1 MINSLRSKIAIGV
14 TFIEA
19 AFLLFLAV
27 MVTSLVKDILH
38 ESLTTKAQI
47 SSQLF
52 ATMTTDAIVTY
63 DVASLEAFVDVILQQ
78 PDIAY
83 ARVLGPNNNK
93 VLAQSGTPAILSS
106 SRNFNNSIDNVS
118 DDIFDTYAEVI
129 VDGQLFGRVEL
140 GIQTNTIATSIYEI
154 QTVVAGVAFTEI
166 IFVSITSFIFGGYLI
181 RQLTQ
186 LRVSAENVTTKLN
199 SGEKITDKI
208 NTFDNDKEISVV
220 GEAFNELIDALNKQ
234 TRRTKKFQR
243 ELFELNESLE
253 EQIVNRTSMLKKSNG
268 KLQEINKSLKET
280 QTQLG
285 QAEKMASVGQLAAG
299 VAHEI
304 NNPIGFVKSNV
315 ESLQGYN
322 DSFAEI
328 ILSLQKFISSDDV
341 FERRKLN
348 QEIQTLLSQ
357 HDIDFIL
364 EDSIELIKESKYGL
378 ERVSDIIAGMKAFS
392 RADDDNKQWFNINN
406 CIETTLKMVSNQL
419 KYHCE
424 INTELDQ
431 SIPNIE
437 INVGKIIQVLT
448 NLLVNAGQ
456 AIVENGKIAVKSSM
470 NNGFVEIAIT
480 DNGSGISK
488 ENLTQLFDP
497 FFTTKPEGEGT
508 GLGLS
513 ISFNIIREHGGEI
526 LVNSELGVGT
536 CFTIRLPE
544 NSVCLLTDVPPNVS
558 LASI

>member
-83 ARVLGPNNNK
+83 ARVLGPNNK

-199 SGEKITDKI
+199 SG
-208 NTFDNDKEISVV
+208 
-220 GEAFNELIDALNKQ
+220 
-234 TRRTKKFQR
+234 
-243 ELFELNESLE
+243 
-253 EQIVNRTSMLKKSNG
+253 
-268 KLQEINKSLKET
+268 
-280 QTQLG
+280 
-285 QAEKMASVGQLAAG
+285 
-299 VAHEI
+299 
-304 NNPIGFVKSNV
+304 
-315 ESLQGYN
+315 
-322 DSFAEI
+322 
-328 ILSLQKFISSDDV
+328 
-341 FERRKLN
+341 
-348 QEIQTLLSQ
+348 
-357 HDIDFIL
+357 
-364 EDSIELIKESKYGL
+364 
-378 ERVSDIIAGMKAFS
+378 
-392 RADDDNKQWFNINN
+392 
-406 CIETTLKMVSNQL
+406 
-419 KYHCE
+419 
-424 INTELDQ
+424 
-431 SIPNIE
+431 
-437 INVGKIIQVLT
+437 
-448 NLLVNAGQ
+448 
-456 AIVENGKIAVKSSM
+456 
-470 NNGFVEIAIT
+470 
-480 DNGSGISK
+480 
-488 ENLTQLFDP
+488 
-497 FFTTKPEGEGT
+497 
-508 GLGLS
+508 
-513 ISFNIIREHGGEI
+513 
-526 LVNSELGVGT
+526 
-536 CFTIRLPE
+536 
-544 NSVCLLTDVPPNVS
+544 
-558 LASI
+558 

>member
-1 MINSLRSKIAIGV
+1 MINTLRSKIAIGV

-38 ESLTTKAQI
+38 DSLTTKAQI

-52 ATMTTDAIVTY
+52 ASMTTDAIVTY
-63 DVASLEAFVDVILQQ
+63 DVASLDSFVNVILQQ

-83 ARVLGPNNNK
+83 ARVLGPNNK
-93 VLAQSGTPAILSS
+93 VLAQAGSAAILAKT
-106 SRNFNNSIDNVS
+106 RNFDTSINKVN
-118 DDIFDTYAEVI
+118 DDIFDTYAEII

-140 GIQTNTIATSIYEI
+140 GMQTNSIAASIYEI
-154 QTVVAGVAFTEI
+154 QSVVAGVAFAEI
-166 IFVSITSFIFGGYLI
+166 IFVSIISFIFGGYLI
-181 RQLTQ
+181 KQLTQ
-186 LRVSAENVTTKLN
+186 LRVSAENITAKLTT
-199 SGEKITDKI
+199 GEKITDKI
-208 NTFDNDKEISVV
+208 NTLDNDKEISVV

-253 EQIVNRTSMLKKSNG
+253 EQIVNRTSMLKKSNR

-280 QTQLG
+280 QTQLS
-285 QAEKMASVGQLAAG
+285 QSEKMASVGQLAAG

-328 ILSLQKFISSDDV
+328 LHCLQQFIASDDV

-348 QEIQTLLSQ
+348 QKIQSLLTE
-357 HDIDFIL
+357 HDINFIL

-378 ERVSDIIAGMKAFS
+378 ERVSDIVSGMKAFS
-392 RADDDNKQWFNINN
+392 RADNDNKQWFNINN

-424 INTELDQ
+424 ISTQLDAN
-431 SIPNIE
+431 IPNIK

-488 ENLTQLFDP
+488 ENIAQLFDP

-513 ISFNIIREHGGEI
+513 ISFSIIREHGGEI
-526 LVNSELGVGT
+526 LVNSEIGVGT
-536 CFTIRLPE
+536 CFTLRLPE
-544 NSVCLLTDVPPNVS
+544 NSVCLLTDNITNVS

>member
-1 MINSLRSKIAIGV
+1 MINTLRSKIAIGV

-38 ESLTTKAQI
+38 DSLTTKAQI

-52 ATMTTDAIVTY
+52 ASMTTDAIVTY
-63 DVASLEAFVDVILQQ
+63 DVASLDSFVNVILQQ

-83 ARVLGPNNNK
+83 ARVLGPNNK
-93 VLAQSGTPAILSS
+93 VLAQAGSAAILAKT
-106 SRNFNNSIDNVS
+106 RNFDTSINKIN
-118 DDIFDTYAEVI
+118 DDIFDTYTEII

-140 GIQTNTIATSIYEI
+140 GMQTNSIAASIYEI
-154 QTVVAGVAFTEI
+154 QSVVAGVAFAEI
-166 IFVSITSFIFGGYLI
+166 IFVSIISFIFGGYLI
-181 RQLTQ
+181 KQLTQ
-186 LRVSAENVTTKLN
+186 LRVSAENITAKLTT
-199 SGEKITDKI
+199 GEKITDKI
-208 NTFDNDKEISVV
+208 NTLDNDKEISVV

-253 EQIVNRTSMLKKSNG
+253 EQIVNRTSMLKKSNR

-280 QTQLG
+280 QTQLS
-285 QAEKMASVGQLAAG
+285 QSEKMASVGQLAAG

-328 ILSLQKFISSDDV
+328 LHCLQQFIASDDV

-348 QEIQTLLSQ
+348 QKIQSLLTE
-357 HDIDFIL
+357 HDINFIL

-378 ERVSDIIAGMKAFS
+378 ERVSDIVSGMKAFS
-392 RADDDNKQWFNINN
+392 RADNDNKQWFNINN

-424 INTELDQ
+424 ISTQLDAN
-431 SIPNIE
+431 IPNIK

-488 ENLTQLFDP
+488 ENIAQLFDP

-513 ISFNIIREHGGEI
+513 ISFSIIREHGGEI
-526 LVNSELGVGT
+526 LVNSEIGVGT
-536 CFTIRLPE
+536 CFTLRLPE
-544 NSVCLLTDVPPNVS
+544 NSVCLLTDNITNVS

>member
-1 MINSLRSKIAIGV
+1 MINTLRSKIAIGV

-38 ESLTTKAQI
+38 DSLTTKAQI

-52 ATMTTDAIVTY
+52 ASMTTDAIMTY
-63 DVASLEAFVDVILQQ
+63 DVASLDSFVNVILQQ

-83 ARVLGPNNNK
+83 ARVLGPNNK
-93 VLAQSGTPAILSS
+93 VLAQAGSAAILAET
-106 SRNFNNSIDNVS
+106 RHFDTSINKVN
-118 DDIFDTYAEVI
+118 DDIFDTYTEII

-140 GIQTNTIATSIYEI
+140 GMQTNSIAASIYEI
-154 QTVVAGVAFTEI
+154 QSVVAGVAFTEI
-166 IFVSITSFIFGGYLI
+166 IFVSIISFIFGGYLI
-181 RQLTQ
+181 KQLTQ
-186 LRVSAENVTTKLN
+186 LRVSAENITAKLTT
-199 SGEKITDKI
+199 GEKITDKI

-243 ELFELNESLE
+243 ELFELNDSLE
-253 EQIVNRTSMLKKSNG
+253 EQIVNRTSMLKKSIG

-280 QTQLG
+280 QTQLS
-285 QAEKMASVGQLAAG
+285 QAEKMASIGQLAAG

-315 ESLQGYN
+315 ESLQSYN

-328 ILSLQKFISSDDV
+328 LHCLQQFIASDDV

-348 QEIQTLLSQ
+348 QKIQSLLTD
-357 HDIDFIL
+357 HDINFIL

-378 ERVSDIIAGMKAFS
+378 ERVSDIVSGMKAFS
-392 RADDDNKQWFNINN
+392 RADSDNKQWFNINN
-406 CIETTLKMVSNQL
+406 CIETTLKMVSNQI

-424 INTELDQ
+424 ISTQLDAN
-431 SIPNIE
+431 IPNIK

-456 AIVENGKIAVKSSM
+456 AIVENGEIAVKSCM
-470 NNGFVEIAIT
+470 NNGFIEIAIT

-488 ENLTQLFDP
+488 ENIAQLFDP

-513 ISFNIIREHGGEI
+513 ISFSIIKEHGGEI
-526 LVNSELGVGT
+526 LVNSEIGVGT

-544 NSVCLLTDVPPNVS
+544 NTVCLLTDDTTNVS

>member
-38 ESLTTKAQI
+38 DSLTTKAQI

-52 ATMTTDAIVTY
+52 AAMTTDAIVTY
-63 DVASLEAFVDVILQQ
+63 DVASLDSFVNVILQQ

-83 ARVLGPNNNK
+83 ARVLGPNNK
-93 VLAQSGTPAILSS
+93 VLAQAGSAAILAKT
-106 SRNFNNSIDNVS
+106 RIFDTSINKVN
-118 DDIFDTYAEVI
+118 DDIFDTYAEII

-140 GIQTNTIATSIYEI
+140 GMQTNSIAASIYEI
-154 QTVVAGVAFTEI
+154 QSVVAGVAFTEI
-166 IFVSITSFIFGGYLI
+166 IFVSIISFIFGGYLI
-181 RQLTQ
+181 KQLTQ
-186 LRVSAENVTTKLN
+186 LRVSAENITAKLTT
-199 SGEKITDKI
+199 GEKITDKI

-253 EQIVNRTSMLKKSNG
+253 EQIVNRTSMLKKSNR

-280 QTQLG
+280 QTQLS

-328 ILSLQKFISSDDV
+328 LNCLQQFIASDDV

-348 QEIQTLLSQ
+348 QKIQSLFTE
-357 HDIDFIL
+357 HDINFIL

-378 ERVSDIIAGMKAFS
+378 ERVSDIVSGMKAFS
-392 RADDDNKQWFNINN
+392 RADNDNKQWFNINN

-424 INTELDQ
+424 ISTQLDE
-431 SIPNIE
+431 SIPDIE
-437 INVGKIIQVLT
+437 INV
-448 NLLVNAGQ
+448 
-456 AIVENGKIAVKSSM
+456 GKIAVKSSM
-470 NNGFVEIAIT
+470 NNGFIEIAIT
-480 DNGSGISK
+480 DNGSGI
-488 ENLTQLFDP
+488 
-497 FFTTKPEGEGT
+497 
-508 GLGLS
+508 
-513 ISFNIIREHGGEI
+513 
-526 LVNSELGVGT
+526 
-536 CFTIRLPE
+536 
-544 NSVCLLTDVPPNVS
+544 
-558 LASI
+558 

>member
-1 MINSLRSKIAIGV
+1 MINTLRSKIAIGV

-38 ESLTTKAQI
+38 DSLTTKAQI

-52 ATMTTDAIVTY
+52 ASMTTDAIVTY
-63 DVASLEAFVDVILQQ
+63 DVASLDSFVNVILQQ

-83 ARVLGPNNNK
+83 ARVLGPNNK
-93 VLAQSGTPAILSS
+93 VLAQAGSAAILAKT
-106 SRNFNNSIDNVS
+106 RNFDTSINKVN
-118 DDIFDTYAEVI
+118 DDIFDTYTEII

-140 GIQTNTIATSIYEI
+140 GMQTNSIAASIYEI
-154 QTVVAGVAFTEI
+154 QSVVAGVAFAEI
-166 IFVSITSFIFGGYLI
+166 IFVSIISFIFGGYLI
-181 RQLTQ
+181 KQLTQ
-186 LRVSAENVTTKLN
+186 LRVSAENITAKLTT
-199 SGEKITDKI
+199 GEKITDKI
-208 NTFDNDKEISVV
+208 NTLDNDKEISVV

-253 EQIVNRTSMLKKSNG
+253 EQIVNRTSMLKKSNR

-280 QTQLG
+280 QTQLS
-285 QAEKMASVGQLAAG
+285 QSEKMASVGQLAAG

-328 ILSLQKFISSDDV
+328 LHCLQQFIASDDV

-348 QEIQTLLSQ
+348 QKIQSLLTE
-357 HDIDFIL
+357 HDINFIL

-378 ERVSDIIAGMKAFS
+378 ERVSDIVSGMKAFS
-392 RADDDNKQWFNINN
+392 RADNDNKQWFNINN

-424 INTELDQ
+424 ISTQLDAN
-431 SIPNIE
+431 IPNIK

-488 ENLTQLFDP
+488 ENIAQLFDP

-513 ISFNIIREHGGEI
+513 ISFSIIREHGGEI
-526 LVNSELGVGT
+526 LVNSEIGVGT
-536 CFTIRLPE
+536 CFTLRLPE
-544 NSVCLLTDVPPNVS
+544 NSVCLLTDNITNVS

>member
-1 MINSLRSKIAIGV
+1 MINTLRSKIAIGV

-38 ESLTTKAQI
+38 DSLTTKAQI

-52 ATMTTDAIVTY
+52 ASMTTDAIVTY
-63 DVASLEAFVDVILQQ
+63 DVASLDSFVNVILQQ

-83 ARVLGPNNNK
+83 ARVLGPNNK
-93 VLAQSGTPAILSS
+93 VLAQAGSAAILAKT
-106 SRNFNNSIDNVS
+106 RNFDTSINKIN
-118 DDIFDTYAEVI
+118 DDIFDTYTEII

-140 GIQTNTIATSIYEI
+140 GMQTNSIAASIYEI
-154 QTVVAGVAFTEI
+154 QSVVAGVAFAEI
-166 IFVSITSFIFGGYLI
+166 IFVSIISFIFGGYLI
-181 RQLTQ
+181 KQLTQ
-186 LRVSAENVTTKLN
+186 LRVSAENITAKLTT
-199 SGEKITDKI
+199 GEKITDKI
-208 NTFDNDKEISVV
+208 NTLDNDKEISVV

-253 EQIVNRTSMLKKSNG
+253 EQIVNRTSMLKKSNR

-280 QTQLG
+280 QAQLS

-328 ILSLQKFISSDDV
+328 LHCLQQFIASDDV

-348 QEIQTLLSQ
+348 QKIQSLLTE
-357 HDIDFIL
+357 HDINFIL

-378 ERVSDIIAGMKAFS
+378 ERVSDIVSGMKAFS
-392 RADDDNKQWFNINN
+392 RADNDNKQWFNINN

-424 INTELDQ
+424 ISTQLDAN
-431 SIPNIE
+431 IPNIK

-488 ENLTQLFDP
+488 ENIAQLFDP

-513 ISFNIIREHGGEI
+513 ISFSIIREHGGEI
-526 LVNSELGVGT
+526 LVNSEIGVGT
-536 CFTIRLPE
+536 CFTLRLPE
-544 NSVCLLTDVPPNVS
+544 NSVCLLTDNITNVS

>member
-83 ARVLGPNNNK
+83 ARVLGPNNK

-544 NSVCLLTDVPPNVS
+544 NSVCLLTDDTPNVS

>member
-27 MVTSLVKDILH
+27 KVTSLVKDILH

-83 ARVLGPNNNK
+83 ARVLGPNNK

-544 NSVCLLTDVPPNVS
+544 NSVCLLTDDTPNVS

>member
-83 ARVLGPNNNK
+83 ARVLGPNNK

-118 DDIFDTYAEVI
+118 DDIFYTYAEVI

-544 NSVCLLTDVPPNVS
+544 NSVCLLTDDTPNVS

>member
-83 ARVLGPNNNK
+83 ARVLGPNNK

-285 QAEKMASVGQLAAG
+285 QAEKMASVGQLPAG

-378 ERVSDIIAGMKAFS
+378 ERVSEIIAGMKAFS

-544 NSVCLLTDVPPNVS
+544 NSVCLLTDDTPNVS

>member
-27 MVTSLVKDILH
+27 MVTSFVKDILH
-38 ESLTTKAQI
+38 DSLTTKAKI

-52 ATMTTDAIVTY
+52 ASMTTDAIVTY
-63 DVASLEAFVDVILQQ
+63 DVASLDSFVNVILQQ

-83 ARVLGPNNNK
+83 ARVLGPNNK
-93 VLAQSGTPAILSS
+93 VLAQAGSAAILAQT
-106 SRNFNNSIDNVS
+106 RNFDTSIDKVS
-118 DDIFDTYAEVI
+118 DEIFDTYAEII

-140 GIQTNTIATSIYEI
+140 GMQTNSIAASIYEI
-154 QTVVAGVAFTEI
+154 QSVVAGVALTEI
-166 IFVSITSFIFGGYLI
+166 IFVSIISFIFGGYLI
-181 RQLTQ
+181 KQLTQ
-186 LRVSAENVTTKLN
+186 LRFSAENITAKLTT
-199 SGEKITDKI
+199 GEKITDKI

-253 EQIVNRTSMLKKSNG
+253 EQIVNRTSMLKKSNR

-280 QTQLG
+280 QTQLS

-328 ILSLQKFISSDDV
+328 LHCLQQFIASDDV

-348 QEIQTLLSQ
+348 QKIQSLFTE
-357 HDIDFIL
+357 HDINFIL

-378 ERVSDIIAGMKAFS
+378 ERVSDIVSGMKAFS
-392 RADDDNKQWFNINN
+392 RADNDNKQWFNINN
-406 CIETTLKMVSNQL
+406 CIETTLKMVSSQL
-419 KYHCE
+419 KFHCE
-424 INTELDQ
+424 ISTQLDE
-431 SIPNIE
+431 SIPDIE

-470 NNGFVEIAIT
+470 NNGFIEIAIT

-488 ENLTQLFDP
+488 ENIAQLFDP

-508 GLGLS
+508 SLGLS
-513 ISFNIIREHGGEI
+513 ISFSIIKEHGGEI
-526 LVNSELGVGT
+526 LVNSEMGVGT
-536 CFTIRLPE
+536 CFTLRLPE
-544 NSVCLLTDVPPNVS
+544 NSVCLLTDDTTNVS

>member
-38 ESLTTKAQI
+38 DSLTTKAQI

-52 ATMTTDAIVTY
+52 AAMTTDAIVTY
-63 DVASLEAFVDVILQQ
+63 DVASLDSFVNVILQQ

-83 ARVLGPNNNK
+83 ARVLGPNNK
-93 VLAQSGTPAILSS
+93 VLAQAGSAAILAKT
-106 SRNFNNSIDNVS
+106 RIFDTSINKVN
-118 DDIFDTYAEVI
+118 DDIFDTYAEII

-140 GIQTNTIATSIYEI
+140 GMQTNSIAASIYEI
-154 QTVVAGVAFTEI
+154 QSVVAGVAFTEI
-166 IFVSITSFIFGGYLI
+166 IFVSIISFIFGGYLI
-181 RQLTQ
+181 KQLTQ
-186 LRVSAENVTTKLN
+186 LRVSAENITAKLTT
-199 SGEKITDKI
+199 GEKITDKI

-253 EQIVNRTSMLKKSNG
+253 EQIVNRTSMLKKSNR

-280 QTQLG
+280 QTQLS

-328 ILSLQKFISSDDV
+328 LHCLQQFIASDDV

-348 QEIQTLLSQ
+348 QKIQSLFTE
-357 HDIDFIL
+357 HDINFII

-378 ERVSDIIAGMKAFS
+378 ERVSDIVSGMKAFS
-392 RADDDNKQWFNINN
+392 RADNDNKQWFNINN
-406 CIETTLKMVSNQL
+406 CIETTLKMVSSQL
-419 KYHCE
+419 KFHCE
-424 INTELDQ
+424 ISTQLDE
-431 SIPNIE
+431 SIPDIE
-437 INVGKIIQVLT
+437 INV
-448 NLLVNAGQ
+448 
-456 AIVENGKIAVKSSM
+456 GKIAVKSSM
-470 NNGFVEIAIT
+470 NNGFIEIAIT

-488 ENLTQLFDP
+488 ENIAQLFDP

-513 ISFNIIREHGGEI
+513 ISFSIIKEHGGEI
-526 LVNSELGVGT
+526 LVNSEMGVGT
-536 CFTIRLPE
+536 CFTLRLPE
-544 NSVCLLTDVPPNVS
+544 NSVCLLTDDTTNVS

>member
-83 ARVLGPNNNK
+83 ARVLGPNNK

-378 ERVSDIIAGMKAFS
+378 ERVSEIIAGMKEFS

-544 NSVCLLTDVPPNVS
+544 NSVCLLTDDTPNVS

>member
-38 ESLTTKAQI
+38 DNLTKKAQI

-63 DVASLEAFVDVILQQ
+63 DVASLESFVDVILKQ

-83 ARVLGPNNNK
+83 ARVLGPNNK
-93 VLAQSGTPAILSS
+93 VLAQSGTPAIVNS
-106 SRNFNNSIDNVS
+106 SRNFNTSIDNVS
-118 DDIFDTYAEVI
+118 DNIFDTYAEII

-140 GIQTNTIATSIYEI
+140 GIHTDSIATSIYEI
-154 QTVVAGVAFTEI
+154 QSVVAGVAFTEI
-166 IFVSITSFIFGGYLI
+166 IFVSIISFIFGGYLI

-199 SGEKITDKI
+199 TGEKITDKI

-268 KLQEINKSLKET
+268 KLQDINKSLKET

-328 ILSLQKFISSDDV
+328 IHCLQKFIACNDV

-348 QEIQTLLSQ
+348 QEIQSLLSQ

-378 ERVSDIIAGMKAFS
+378 ERVSDIVTGMKAFS

-419 KYHCE
+419 KYHCV
-424 INTELDQ
+424 ISTDLDH
-431 SIPNIE
+431 SIPNVE

-456 AIVENGKIAVKSSM
+456 AIVENGQIAVKTSI
-470 NNGFVEIAIT
+470 NNGYVEIAIT

-488 ENLTQLFDP
+488 ENLSQLFDP

-526 LVNSELGVGT
+526 LVNSEIGVGT
-536 CFTIRLPE
+536 CFTVRLPE
-544 NSVCLLTDVPPNVS
+544 NSVCLLTDDTPNVS

>member
-1 MINSLRSKIAIGV
+1 MINTLRSKIAIGV

-38 ESLTTKAQI
+38 DSLTTKAQI

-52 ATMTTDAIVTY
+52 ASMTTDAIMTY
-63 DVASLEAFVDVILQQ
+63 DVASLDSFVNVILQQ

-83 ARVLGPNNNK
+83 ARVLGPNNK
-93 VLAQSGTPAILSS
+93 VLAQAGSAAILAET
-106 SRNFNNSIDNVS
+106 RHFDTSINKVN
-118 DDIFDTYAEVI
+118 DDIFDTYTEII
-129 VDGQLFGRVEL
+129 VDGQFFGRVEL
-140 GIQTNTIATSIYEI
+140 GMQTNSIVASIYEI
-154 QTVVAGVAFTEI
+154 QSVVAGVAFTEI
-166 IFVSITSFIFGGYLI
+166 IFVSIISFIFGGYLI
-181 RQLTQ
+181 KQLTQ
-186 LRVSAENVTTKLN
+186 LRVSAENITAKLTT
-199 SGEKITDKI
+199 GEKITDKI

-243 ELFELNESLE
+243 ELFELNDSLE
-253 EQIVNRTSMLKKSNG
+253 EQIVNRTSMLKKSIR

-280 QTQLG
+280 QTQLS
-285 QAEKMASVGQLAAG
+285 QAEKMASIGQLAAG

-328 ILSLQKFISSDDV
+328 LHCLQQFIASDDV

-348 QEIQTLLSQ
+348 QKIQSLLTE
-357 HDIDFIL
+357 HDINFIL

-378 ERVSDIIAGMKAFS
+378 ERVSDIVSGMKAFS
-392 RADDDNKQWFNINN
+392 RADNDNKQWFNINN
-406 CIETTLKMVSNQL
+406 CIETTLKMVSNQI

-424 INTELDQ
+424 ISTQLDAN
-431 SIPNIE
+431 IPNIK

-470 NNGFVEIAIT
+470 NNGFIEIAIT

-488 ENLTQLFDP
+488 ENIAQLFDP

-513 ISFNIIREHGGEI
+513 ISFSIIKEHGGEI
-526 LVNSELGVGT
+526 LVNSEIGVGT
-536 CFTIRLPE
+536 CFTLRLPE
-544 NSVCLLTDVPPNVS
+544 NTVCLLTDDTTNVS

>member
-1 MINSLRSKIAIGV
+1 MINTLRSKIAIGV

-38 ESLTTKAQI
+38 DSLTTKAQI

-52 ATMTTDAIVTY
+52 ASMTTDAIVTY
-63 DVASLEAFVDVILQQ
+63 DVASLDSFVNVILQQ

-83 ARVLGPNNNK
+83 ARVLGPNNK
-93 VLAQSGTPAILSS
+93 VLAQAGSAAILAET
-106 SRNFNNSIDNVS
+106 RHFDTSINKVS
-118 DDIFDTYAEVI
+118 DDIFDTFTEII

-140 GIQTNTIATSIYEI
+140 GMQTNSIAASIYEI
-154 QTVVAGVAFTEI
+154 QSVVAGVAFTEI
-166 IFVSITSFIFGGYLI
+166 IFVSIISFIFGGYLI
-181 RQLTQ
+181 KQLTQ
-186 LRVSAENVTTKLN
+186 LRVSAENITAKLTT
-199 SGEKITDKI
+199 GEKITDKI

-243 ELFELNESLE
+243 ELFELNDSLE
-253 EQIVNRTSMLKKSNG
+253 EQIVNRTSMLKKSIG

-280 QTQLG
+280 QTQLS
-285 QAEKMASVGQLAAG
+285 QAEKMASIGQLAAG

-328 ILSLQKFISSDDV
+328 LHCLQQFIASDDI

-348 QEIQTLLSQ
+348 QKIQSLLID
-357 HDIDFIL
+357 HDINFIL

-378 ERVSDIIAGMKAFS
+378 ERVSDIVSGMKAFS
-392 RADDDNKQWFNINN
+392 RADNDNKQWFNINN
-406 CIETTLKMVSNQL
+406 CIKTTLKMVSNQL

-424 INTELDQ
+424 ISTQLDAN
-431 SIPNIE
+431 IPNIK

-456 AIVENGKIAVKSSM
+456 AILENGKIAVKSSM
-470 NNGFVEIAIT
+470 NNGFIEIAIT

-488 ENLTQLFDP
+488 ENIAQLFDP

-513 ISFNIIREHGGEI
+513 ISFSIIKEHGGEI
-526 LVNSELGVGT
+526 LVNSEIGVGT
-536 CFTIRLPE
+536 CFTLRLPE
-544 NSVCLLTDVPPNVS
+544 NSVCLLTDNTTNVS

>member
-83 ARVLGPNNNK
+83 ARVLGPNNK

-378 ERVSDIIAGMKAFS
+378 ERVSEIIAGMKAFS

-544 NSVCLLTDVPPNVS
+544 NSVCLLTDDTPNVS

>member
-1 MINSLRSKIAIGV
+1 MINTLRSKIAIGV

-38 ESLTTKAQI
+38 DSLTTKAQI

-52 ATMTTDAIVTY
+52 ASMTTDAIVTY
-63 DVASLEAFVDVILQQ
+63 DVASLDSFVNVILQQ

-83 ARVLGPNNNK
+83 ARVLGPNNK
-93 VLAQSGTPAILSS
+93 VLAQAGSAAILAKT
-106 SRNFNNSIDNVS
+106 RNFDTSINKVN
-118 DDIFDTYAEVI
+118 DDIFDTYAEII

-140 GIQTNTIATSIYEI
+140 GMQTNSIAASIYEI
-154 QTVVAGVAFTEI
+154 QSVVAGVAFAEI
-166 IFVSITSFIFGGYLI
+166 IFVSIISFIFGGYLI
-181 RQLTQ
+181 KQLTQ
-186 LRVSAENVTTKLN
+186 LRVSAENITAKLTT
-199 SGEKITDKI
+199 GEKITDKI
-208 NTFDNDKEISVV
+208 NTLDNDKEISVV

-253 EQIVNRTSMLKKSNG
+253 EQIVNRTSMLKKSNR

-280 QTQLG
+280 QAQLS

-315 ESLQGYN
+315 DSLQGYN

-328 ILSLQKFISSDDV
+328 LHCLQQFIASDDV

-348 QEIQTLLSQ
+348 QKIQSLLTE
-357 HDIDFIL
+357 HDINFIL

-378 ERVSDIIAGMKAFS
+378 ERVSDIVSGMKAFS
-392 RADDDNKQWFNINN
+392 RADNDNKQWFNINN

-424 INTELDQ
+424 ISTQLDAN
-431 SIPNIE
+431 IPNIK

-448 NLLVNAGQ
+448 NILVNAGQ
-456 AIVENGKIAVKSSM
+456 AIEENGKIAVKSSM

-488 ENLTQLFDP
+488 ENIAQLFNP

-513 ISFNIIREHGGEI
+513 ISFSIIREHGGEI
-526 LVNSELGVGT
+526 LVNSEIGVGT
-536 CFTIRLPE
+536 CFTLRLPE
-544 NSVCLLTDVPPNVS
+544 NSVCLLTDNITNVS

>member
-1 MINSLRSKIAIGV
+1 MINTLRSKIAIGV

-38 ESLTTKAQI
+38 DSLTTKAQI

-52 ATMTTDAIVTY
+52 ASMTTDAIVTY
-63 DVASLEAFVDVILQQ
+63 DVASLDSFVNVILQQ

-83 ARVLGPNNNK
+83 ARVLGPNNK
-93 VLAQSGTPAILSS
+93 VLAQAGSAAILAKT
-106 SRNFNNSIDNVS
+106 RNFDTSINKVN
-118 DDIFDTYAEVI
+118 DDIFDTYAEII

-140 GIQTNTIATSIYEI
+140 GMQTNSIAASIYEI
-154 QTVVAGVAFTEI
+154 QSVVAGVAFAEI
-166 IFVSITSFIFGGYLI
+166 IFVSIISFIFGGYLI
-181 RQLTQ
+181 KQLTQ
-186 LRVSAENVTTKLN
+186 LRVSAENITAKLTT
-199 SGEKITDKI
+199 GEKITDKI
-208 NTFDNDKEISVV
+208 NTLDNDKEISVV

-253 EQIVNRTSMLKKSNG
+253 EQIVNRTSMLKKSNR

-280 QTQLG
+280 QAQLS

-315 ESLQGYN
+315 DSLQGYN

-328 ILSLQKFISSDDV
+328 LHCLQQFIASDDV

-348 QEIQTLLSQ
+348 QKIQSLLTE
-357 HDIDFIL
+357 HDINFIL

-378 ERVSDIIAGMKAFS
+378 ERVSDIVSGMKAFS
-392 RADDDNKQWFNINN
+392 RADNDNKQWFNINN

-419 KYHCE
+419 KYHCA
-424 INTELDQ
+424 ISTQLDAN
-431 SIPNIE
+431 IPNIK

-448 NLLVNAGQ
+448 NILVNAGQ
-456 AIVENGKIAVKSSM
+456 AIEENGKIAVKSSM

-488 ENLTQLFDP
+488 ENIAQLFNP

-513 ISFNIIREHGGEI
+513 ISFSIIREHGGEI
-526 LVNSELGVGT
+526 LVNSEIGVGT
-536 CFTIRLPE
+536 CFTLRLPE
-544 NSVCLLTDVPPNVS
+544 NLVCLLSDNTTNVS

>member
-1 MINSLRSKIAIGV
+1 MINTLRSKIAIGV

-38 ESLTTKAQI
+38 DSLTTKAQI

-52 ATMTTDAIVTY
+52 ASMTTDAIVTY
-63 DVASLEAFVDVILQQ
+63 DVASLDSFVNVILQQ

-83 ARVLGPNNNK
+83 ARVLGPNNK
-93 VLAQSGTPAILSS
+93 VLAQAGSAAILAKT
-106 SRNFNNSIDNVS
+106 RNFDTSINKVN
-118 DDIFDTYAEVI
+118 DDIFDTYAEII

-140 GIQTNTIATSIYEI
+140 GMQTNSIAASIYEI
-154 QTVVAGVAFTEI
+154 QSVVAGVAFAEI
-166 IFVSITSFIFGGYLI
+166 IFVSIISFIFGGYLI
-181 RQLTQ
+181 KQLTQ
-186 LRVSAENVTTKLN
+186 LRVSAENITAKLTT
-199 SGEKITDKI
+199 GEKITDKI
-208 NTFDNDKEISVV
+208 NTLDNDKEISVV

-253 EQIVNRTSMLKKSNG
+253 EQIVNRTSMLKKSNR

-280 QTQLG
+280 QAQLS

-328 ILSLQKFISSDDV
+328 LHCLQQFIASDDV

-348 QEIQTLLSQ
+348 QKIQSLLTE
-357 HDIDFIL
+357 HDINFIL

-378 ERVSDIIAGMKAFS
+378 ERVSDIVSGMKAFS
-392 RADDDNKQWFNINN
+392 RADNDNKQWFNINN

-424 INTELDQ
+424 ISTQLDAN
-431 SIPNIE
+431 IPNIK

-448 NLLVNAGQ
+448 NILVNAGQ
-456 AIVENGKIAVKSSM
+456 AIEENGKIAVKSSM

-488 ENLTQLFDP
+488 ENIAQLFNP

-513 ISFNIIREHGGEI
+513 ISFSIIREHGGEI
-526 LVNSELGVGT
+526 LVNSEIGVGT
-536 CFTIRLPE
+536 CFTLRLPE
-544 NSVCLLTDVPPNVS
+544 NSVCLLTDNITNVS

>member
-1 MINSLRSKIAIGV
+1 MINTLRSKIAIGV

-38 ESLTTKAQI
+38 DSLTTKAQI

-52 ATMTTDAIVTY
+52 ASMTTDAIVTY
-63 DVASLEAFVDVILQQ
+63 DVASLDSFVNVILQQ

-83 ARVLGPNNNK
+83 ARVLGPNNK
-93 VLAQSGTPAILSS
+93 VLAQAGSAAILAET
-106 SRNFNNSIDNVS
+106 RHFDTSINKVN
-118 DDIFDTYAEVI
+118 DDIFDTYTEII
-129 VDGQLFGRVEL
+129 VDGQFFGRVEL
-140 GIQTNTIATSIYEI
+140 GMQTNSIAASIYEI
-154 QTVVAGVAFTEI
+154 QSVVAGVAFTEI
-166 IFVSITSFIFGGYLI
+166 IFVSIISFIFGGYLI
-181 RQLTQ
+181 KQLTQ
-186 LRVSAENVTTKLN
+186 LRVSAENITAKLTT
-199 SGEKITDKI
+199 GEKITDKI

-253 EQIVNRTSMLKKSNG
+253 EQIVNRTSMLKKSNR

-280 QTQLG
+280 QTQLS

-328 ILSLQKFISSDDV
+328 LHCLQQFIASDDV

-348 QEIQTLLSQ
+348 QKIQSLLTE
-357 HDIDFIL
+357 HDINFIL

-378 ERVSDIIAGMKAFS
+378 ERVSDIVSGMKAFS
-392 RADDDNKQWFNINN
+392 RADNDNKQWFNINN
-406 CIETTLKMVSNQL
+406 CIKTTLKMVSNQL

-424 INTELDQ
+424 ISTQLDAN
-431 SIPNIE
+431 IPNIK

-488 ENLTQLFDP
+488 ENIAQLFDP

-513 ISFNIIREHGGEI
+513 ISFSIIREHGGEI
-526 LVNSELGVGT
+526 LVNSEIGVGT
-536 CFTIRLPE
+536 CFTLRLPE
-544 NSVCLLTDVPPNVS
+544 NSVCLLTDNITNVS

>member
-1 MINSLRSKIAIGV
+1 MINTLRSKIAIGV

-38 ESLTTKAQI
+38 DSLTTKAQI

-52 ATMTTDAIVTY
+52 ASMTTDAIVTY
-63 DVASLEAFVDVILQQ
+63 DVASLDSFVNVILQQ

-83 ARVLGPNNNK
+83 ARVLGPNNK
-93 VLAQSGTPAILSS
+93 VLAQAGSAAILAET
-106 SRNFNNSIDNVS
+106 RHFDTSINKVN
-118 DDIFDTYAEVI
+118 DDIFDTFTEII

-140 GIQTNTIATSIYEI
+140 GMQTNSIAASIYEI
-154 QTVVAGVAFTEI
+154 QSVVAGVAFTEI
-166 IFVSITSFIFGGYLI
+166 IFVSIISFIFGGYLI
-181 RQLTQ
+181 KQLTQ
-186 LRVSAENVTTKLN
+186 LRVSAENITAKLTT
-199 SGEKITDKI
+199 GEKITDKI

-243 ELFELNESLE
+243 ELFELNDSLE
-253 EQIVNRTSMLKKSNG
+253 EQIVNRTSMLKKSIG

-280 QTQLG
+280 QTQLS
-285 QAEKMASVGQLAAG
+285 QAEKMASIGQLAAG

-328 ILSLQKFISSDDV
+328 LHCLQQFIASDDI

-348 QEIQTLLSQ
+348 QKIQSLLID
-357 HDIDFIL
+357 HDINFIL

-378 ERVSDIIAGMKAFS
+378 ERVSDIVSGMKAFS
-392 RADDDNKQWFNINN
+392 RADNDNKQWFNINN
-406 CIETTLKMVSNQL
+406 CIKTTLKMVSNQL

-424 INTELDQ
+424 ISTQLDAN
-431 SIPNIE
+431 IPNIK

-456 AIVENGKIAVKSSM
+456 AIVENGKNAVKSSM
-470 NNGFVEIAIT
+470 NNGFIEIAIT

-488 ENLTQLFDP
+488 ENIAQLFDP

-513 ISFNIIREHGGEI
+513 ISFSIIKEHGGEI
-526 LVNSELGVGT
+526 LVNSEIGVGT
-536 CFTIRLPE
+536 CFTLRLPE
-544 NSVCLLTDVPPNVS
+544 NSVCLLTDNTTNVS

>member
-1 MINSLRSKIAIGV
+1 MINTLRSKIAIGV

-38 ESLTTKAQI
+38 DSLTTKAQI

-52 ATMTTDAIVTY
+52 ASMTTDAIVTY
-63 DVASLEAFVDVILQQ
+63 DVASLDSFVNVILQQ

-83 ARVLGPNNNK
+83 ARVLGPNNK
-93 VLAQSGTPAILSS
+93 VLAQAGSAAILAET
-106 SRNFNNSIDNVS
+106 RHFDTSINKVN
-118 DDIFDTYAEVI
+118 DDIFDTFTEII

-140 GIQTNTIATSIYEI
+140 GMQTNSIAASIYEI
-154 QTVVAGVAFTEI
+154 QSVVAGVAFTEI
-166 IFVSITSFIFGGYLI
+166 IFVSIISFIFGGYLI
-181 RQLTQ
+181 KQLTQ
-186 LRVSAENVTTKLN
+186 LRVSAENITAKLTT
-199 SGEKITDKI
+199 GEKITDKI

-243 ELFELNESLE
+243 ELFELNDSLE
-253 EQIVNRTSMLKKSNG
+253 EQIVNRTSMLKKSIG

-280 QTQLG
+280 QTQLS
-285 QAEKMASVGQLAAG
+285 QAEKMASIGQLAAG

-328 ILSLQKFISSDDV
+328 LHCLQQFIASDDI

-348 QEIQTLLSQ
+348 QKIQSLLID
-357 HDIDFIL
+357 HDINFIL

-378 ERVSDIIAGMKAFS
+378 ERVSDIVSGMKAFS
-392 RADDDNKQWFNINN
+392 RADNDNKQWFNINN
-406 CIETTLKMVSNQL
+406 CIKTTLKMVSNQL

-424 INTELDQ
+424 ISTQLDAN
-431 SIPNIE
+431 IPNIK

-456 AIVENGKIAVKSSM
+456 AILENGKIAVKSSM
-470 NNGFVEIAIT
+470 NNGFIEIAIT

-488 ENLTQLFDP
+488 ENIAQLFDP

-513 ISFNIIREHGGEI
+513 ISFSIIKEHGGEI
-526 LVNSELGVGT
+526 LVNSEIGVGT
-536 CFTIRLPE
+536 CFTLRLPE
-544 NSVCLLTDVPPNVS
+544 NSVCLLTDNTTNVS

>member
-1 MINSLRSKIAIGV
+1 MINTLRSKIAIGV

-38 ESLTTKAQI
+38 DSLTTKAQI

-52 ATMTTDAIVTY
+52 ASMTTDAIVTY
-63 DVASLEAFVDVILQQ
+63 DVASLDSFVNVILQQ

-83 ARVLGPNNNK
+83 ARVLGPNNK
-93 VLAQSGTPAILSS
+93 VLAQAGSAAILAKT
-106 SRNFNNSIDNVS
+106 RNFDTSINKIN
-118 DDIFDTYAEVI
+118 DDIFDTYAEII

-140 GIQTNTIATSIYEI
+140 GMQTNSIAASIYEI
-154 QTVVAGVAFTEI
+154 QSVVAGVAFAEI
-166 IFVSITSFIFGGYLI
+166 IFVSIISFIFGGYLI
-181 RQLTQ
+181 KQLTQ
-186 LRVSAENVTTKLN
+186 LRVSAENITAKLTT
-199 SGEKITDKI
+199 GEKITDKI
-208 NTFDNDKEISVV
+208 NTLDNDKEISVV

-253 EQIVNRTSMLKKSNG
+253 EQIVNRTSMLKKSNR

-280 QTQLG
+280 QTQLS
-285 QAEKMASVGQLAAG
+285 QSEKMASVGQLAAG

-328 ILSLQKFISSDDV
+328 LHCLQQFIASDDV

-348 QEIQTLLSQ
+348 QKIQSLLTE
-357 HDIDFIL
+357 HDINFIL

-378 ERVSDIIAGMKAFS
+378 ERVSDIVSGMKAFS
-392 RADDDNKQWFNINN
+392 RADNDNKQWFNINN

-424 INTELDQ
+424 ISTQLDAN
-431 SIPNIE
+431 IPNIK

-488 ENLTQLFDP
+488 ENIAQLFDP

-513 ISFNIIREHGGEI
+513 ISFSIIREHGGEI
-526 LVNSELGVGT
+526 LVNSEIGVGT
-536 CFTIRLPE
+536 CFTLRLPE
-544 NSVCLLTDVPPNVS
+544 NSVCLLTDNTTNVS

>member
-38 ESLTTKAQI
+38 DNLTTKAQI

-63 DVASLEAFVDVILQQ
+63 DIASLEAFVDVILHQ

-83 ARVLGPNNNK
+83 ARVLGPNQK
-93 VLAQSGTPAILSS
+93 VLAQAGPLPILASTRYFDSAIE
-106 SRNFNNSIDNVS
+106 NVDDN
-118 DDIFDTYAEVI
+118 IFDTYADII

-140 GIQTNTIATSIYEI
+140 GIYTTSISSSIHEI
-154 QTVVAGVAFTEI
+154 QTVVAGVAITEI
-166 IFVSITSFIFGGYLI
+166 MFVSIISFVFGGYLI

-186 LRVSAENVTTKLN
+186 LKVSAENITTKL
-199 SGEKITDKI
+199 STGERITDKI

-220 GEAFNELIDALNKQ
+220 SEAFNKLIDALNKQ
-234 TRRTKKFQR
+234 TRRTKKFQS
-243 ELFELNESLE
+243 ELFDLNESLE

-280 QTQLG
+280 QSQLG

-315 ESLQGYN
+315 ESLQQYN
-322 DSFAEI
+322 DSFADI
-328 ILSLQKFISSDDV
+328 IHCLQDFIASNDV

-348 QEIQTLLSQ
+348 QKLQLLLTE
-357 HDIDFIL
+357 HDIEFII
-364 EDSIELIKESKYGL
+364 EDSIELIKESKHGL
-378 ERVSDIIAGMKAFS
+378 ERVSDIVTGMKAFS

-419 KYHCE
+419 KYHCD
-424 INTELDQ
+424 ISTQLDHT
-431 SIPNIE
+431 IPNIE

-456 AIVENGKIAVKSSM
+456 AIEENGKIAVKSSM
-470 NNGFVEIAIT
+470 NNGFIEIAIK

-488 ENLTQLFDP
+488 ENVIQLFDP

-513 ISFNIIREHGGEI
+513 ISFNIIKEHGGEI
-526 LVNSELGVGT
+526 LVDSEVGVGT

-544 NSVCLLTDVPPNVS
+544 NAVCLLSDATPSESMAS
-558 LASI
+558 L

>member
-1 MINSLRSKIAIGV
+1 MINTLRSKIAIGV

-38 ESLTTKAQI
+38 DSLTTKAQI

-52 ATMTTDAIVTY
+52 ASMTTDAIMTY
-63 DVASLEAFVDVILQQ
+63 DVASLDSFVNVILQQ

-83 ARVLGPNNNK
+83 ARVLGPNNK
-93 VLAQSGTPAILSS
+93 VLAQAGSAAILAET
-106 SRNFNNSIDNVS
+106 RHFDTSINKVN
-118 DDIFDTYAEVI
+118 DDIFDTYTEII

-140 GIQTNTIATSIYEI
+140 GMQTNSIAASIYEI
-154 QTVVAGVAFTEI
+154 QSVVAGVAFTEI
-166 IFVSITSFIFGGYLI
+166 IFVSIISFIFGGYLI
-181 RQLTQ
+181 KQLTQ
-186 LRVSAENVTTKLN
+186 LRVSAENITAKLTT
-199 SGEKITDKI
+199 GEKITDKI

-243 ELFELNESLE
+243 ELFELNDSLE
-253 EQIVNRTSMLKKSNG
+253 EQIVNRTSMLKKSIG

-280 QTQLG
+280 QTQLS
-285 QAEKMASVGQLAAG
+285 QAEKMASIGQLAAG

-315 ESLQGYN
+315 ESLQSYN

-328 ILSLQKFISSDDV
+328 LHCLQQFIASDDV

-348 QEIQTLLSQ
+348 QKIQSLLTD
-357 HDIDFIL
+357 HDINFIL

-378 ERVSDIIAGMKAFS
+378 ERVSDIVSGMKAFS
-392 RADDDNKQWFNINN
+392 RADNDNKQWFNINN
-406 CIETTLKMVSNQL
+406 CIETTLKMVSSQL
-419 KYHCE
+419 KFHCE
-424 INTELDQ
+424 ISTQLDE
-431 SIPNIE
+431 SIPDIE

-470 NNGFVEIAIT
+470 NNGFIEIAIT

-488 ENLTQLFDP
+488 ENIAQLFDP

-513 ISFNIIREHGGEI
+513 ISFSIIREHGGEI
-526 LVNSELGVGT
+526 LVNSEMGVGT
-536 CFTIRLPE
+536 CFTLRLPE
-544 NSVCLLTDVPPNVS
+544 NSVCLSTDDTTNVS

>member
-38 ESLTTKAQI
+38 DSLTTKAQI

-52 ATMTTDAIVTY
+52 AAMTTDAIVTY
-63 DVASLEAFVDVILQQ
+63 DVASLDSFVNVILQQ

-83 ARVLGPNNNK
+83 ARVLGPNNK
-93 VLAQSGTPAILSS
+93 VLAQAGSAAILAKT
-106 SRNFNNSIDNVS
+106 RIFDTSINKVN
-118 DDIFDTYAEVI
+118 DDIFDTYAEII

-140 GIQTNTIATSIYEI
+140 GMQTNSIAASIYEI
-154 QTVVAGVAFTEI
+154 QSVVAGVAFTEI
-166 IFVSITSFIFGGYLI
+166 IFVSIISFIFGGYLI
-181 RQLTQ
+181 KQLTQ
-186 LRVSAENVTTKLN
+186 LRVSAENITAKLTT
-199 SGEKITDKI
+199 GEKITDKI

-253 EQIVNRTSMLKKSNG
+253 EQIVNRTSMLKKSNR

-280 QTQLG
+280 QTQLS

-328 ILSLQKFISSDDV
+328 LNCLQQFIASDDV

-348 QEIQTLLSQ
+348 QKIQSLFTE
-357 HDIDFIL
+357 HDINFIL

-378 ERVSDIIAGMKAFS
+378 ERVSDIVSGMKAFS
-392 RADDDNKQWFNINN
+392 RADNDNKQWFNINN
-406 CIETTLKMVSNQL
+406 CIETTLKMVSSQL
-419 KYHCE
+419 KFHCE
-424 INTELDQ
+424 ISTQLDE
-431 SIPNIE
+431 SIPDIE

-470 NNGFVEIAIT
+470 NNGFIEIAIT

-488 ENLTQLFDP
+488 ENIAQLFDP
-497 FFTTKPEGEGT
+497 FFTTKSEGEGT

-513 ISFNIIREHGGEI
+513 ISFSIIKEHGGEI
-526 LVNSELGVGT
+526 LVNSEMGVGT
-536 CFTIRLPE
+536 CFTLRLPE
-544 NSVCLLTDVPPNVS
+544 NSVCLLTDDTTNVS

>member
-1 MINSLRSKIAIGV
+1 MINTLRSKIAIGV

-38 ESLTTKAQI
+38 DSLTTKAQI

-52 ATMTTDAIVTY
+52 ASMTTDAIMTY
-63 DVASLEAFVDVILQQ
+63 DVASLDSFVNVILQQ

-83 ARVLGPNNNK
+83 ARVLGPNNK
-93 VLAQSGTPAILSS
+93 VLAQAGSAAILAET
-106 SRNFNNSIDNVS
+106 RHFDTSINKVN
-118 DDIFDTYAEVI
+118 DDIFDTYTEII
-129 VDGQLFGRVEL
+129 VDGQFFGRVEL
-140 GIQTNTIATSIYEI
+140 GMQTNSIAASIYEI
-154 QTVVAGVAFTEI
+154 QSVVAGVAFTEI
-166 IFVSITSFIFGGYLI
+166 IFVSIISFIFGGYLI
-181 RQLTQ
+181 KQLTQ
-186 LRVSAENVTTKLN
+186 LRVSAENITAKLTT
-199 SGEKITDKI
+199 GEKITDKI

-243 ELFELNESLE
+243 ELFELNDSLE
-253 EQIVNRTSMLKKSNG
+253 EQIVNRTSMLKKSIG

-280 QTQLG
+280 QTQLS
-285 QAEKMASVGQLAAG
+285 QAEKMASIGQLAAG

-328 ILSLQKFISSDDV
+328 LHCLQQFIASDDI

-348 QEIQTLLSQ
+348 QKIQSLLID
-357 HDIDFIL
+357 HDINFIL

-378 ERVSDIIAGMKAFS
+378 ERVSDIVSGMKAFS
-392 RADDDNKQWFNINN
+392 RADNDNKQWFNINN
-406 CIETTLKMVSNQL
+406 CIKTTLKMVSNQL

-424 INTELDQ
+424 ISTQLDAN
-431 SIPNIE
+431 IPNIK

-456 AIVENGKIAVKSSM
+456 AIVENGKNAVKSSM
-470 NNGFVEIAIT
+470 NNGFIEIAIT

-488 ENLTQLFDP
+488 ENIAQLFDP

-513 ISFNIIREHGGEI
+513 ISFSIIKEHGGEI
-526 LVNSELGVGT
+526 LVNSEIGVGT
-536 CFTIRLPE
+536 CFTLRLPE
-544 NSVCLLTDVPPNVS
+544 NSVCLLTDNTTNVS